1 MLSSGS
7 TASSTKKNPLSRL
20 VPKKQQQKKTNECD
34 AFHGQGRGPVG
45 QVNDATLTRLFFC
58 CFFFFFS
65 LCGASAGVRRGK
77 VAPTFSW
84 SKKWSTAFFF
94 FGFFSRPKA
103 SFVRRPP
110 SASWPLKSSEKK
122 NKSFF
127 GVLSKV
133 DKVFLGFDVD
143 GIDWNEFYW
152 VILGFYSVLL
162 GFIWFYLISLCFTWF
177 WRGFNWFIWNLLG
190 STGFLLDVDLID
202 LNGFSWVI
210 LGFIWFY
217 LISLCFTWF
226 YLVLTWI

>member
-1 MLSSGS
+1 MWC
-7 TASSTKKNPLSRL
+7 LSR
-20 VPKKQQQKKTNECD
+20 PRTRTCRPGQRCD
-34 AFHGQGRGPVG
+34 F
-45 QVNDATLTRLFFC
+45 NSTFFLLFL
-58 CFFFFFS
+58 FFFFVVWRVCRCPPWKS
-65 LCGASAGVRRGK
+65 GADFLVEQK
-77 VAPTFSW
+77 VEHRVL
-84 SKKWSTAFFF
+84 FF

-122 NKSFF
+122 KSFF